1 MNNVEKYVI
10 SKEDFK
16 KYFRSKRI
24 ISREDYFKYLNKKND
39 NTFDNTFYGKWYK
52 MRKYRQEK

>member
-16 KYFRSKRI
+16 KYFSSKSI
-24 ISREDYFKYLNKKND
+24 ISREEYMKYLSKKFD
-39 NTFDNTFYGKWYK
+39 NTFDNSFY
-52 MRKYRQEK
+52 RK

>member
-16 KYFRSKRI
+16 KYFGSKSI
-24 ISREDYFKYLNKKND
+24 IRKEDYMKYLSKKTD
-39 NTFDNTFYGKWYK
+39 TLTDTLKYK
-52 MRKYRQEK
+52 K